1 LNLLYQYWIHTEAI
15 DRLPE
20 PVERIFNTPSHHRV
34 HHGANKQYIDKNY
47 GGILIIW
54 DRLFSTF
61 EPEIRQ
67 VQYGLTKNIRTN
79 NPFKMAFGEFA
90 NIARDVVSTDD
101 IGERLRYVF
110 AAPGWEPAVAV

>member
-1 LNLLYQYWIHTEAI
+1 
-15 DRLPE
+15 
-20 PVERIFNTPSHHRV
+20 V

-54 DRLFSTF
+54 DRFFKTF

-79 NPFKMAFGEFA
+79 NPVKMAYGEFV
-90 NIARDVVSTDD
+90 NIAKDVVSADNLND
-101 IGERLRYVF
+101 RLKYVF
-110 AAPGWEPAVAV
+110 AGPGWEPAIIRPEPAFS